1 MNMIA
6 RFFATVLSVVLAIL
20 MMRLVLGE
28 TRRARVAARNDAA
41 NRSRRHVAR
50 LKQDPSTGV
59 YYPAD

>member
-1 MNMIA
+1 MNMVA

-28 TRRARVAARNDAA
+28 TRRARVPARNDGAS
-41 NRSRRHVAR
+41 RSRRHIAR